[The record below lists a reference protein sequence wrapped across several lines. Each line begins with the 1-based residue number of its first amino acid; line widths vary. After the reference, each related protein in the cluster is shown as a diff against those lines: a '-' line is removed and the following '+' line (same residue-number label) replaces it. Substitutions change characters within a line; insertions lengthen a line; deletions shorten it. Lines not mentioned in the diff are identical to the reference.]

1 MTQELI
7 FKQTSHWIISIN
19 QLTNSTVFVDQKNP
33 DTIHLLV
40 SLQQLSKVRL
50 IRGFEKFPWKLID
63 DILKPTLL
71 MEK

>member
-1 MTQELI
+1 MQCNSMRGTPLEIIFRKQTWNNCYEILKLTQELI

-40 SLQQLSKVRL
+40 SLQQLS
-50 IRGFEKFPWKLID
+50 
-63 DILKPTLL
+63 
-71 MEK
+71 